1 MPRGVTPSHIV
12 IPVTPGYN
20 RKMKPLV
27 QVLFL
32 LVAMGVTT
40 GLHARC
46 LEVRLEPFPPL
57 VNEDGTGLAVELL
70 ERVEE
75 ISDFRFNIRVM
86 PYSRAKFEVR
96 AGKADLFGPV
106 PLGLETGDFE
116 QWAHELEWHFD
127 TRSDLF
133 VLDEDN
139 LDPERLQSLTIGVP
153 LGNAGF
159 FAALTGVP
167 RDQFTETDLDNL
179 IQMLASGRIDAL
191 LFERASTMRMLR
203 RLDIEQVHY
212 RNLYSIPAGFAVRRE
227 NGGEAL
233 AADLDTLF
241 GEVDAEEITRAYRPY
256 LELPD
261 QGRVSEKADDLRP

>member
-1 MPRGVTPSHIV
+1 MTPWPIVMPRP
-12 IPVTPGYN
+12 PGYK
-20 RKMKPLV
+20 RQMKA
-27 QVLFL
+27 LFSALL
-32 LVAMGVTT
+32 LVALMLTASGFE
-40 GLHARC
+40 ARS

-57 VNEDGTGLAVELL
+57 VHEDGTGLAVELL
-70 ERVEE
+70 ERVEK

-86 PYSRAKFEVR
+86 PYSRARFEVR

-116 QWAHELEWHFD
+116 QWAHELQWYFE

-133 VLDEDN
+133 ALDGDN
-139 LDPERLQSLTIGVP
+139 LDPERLQSLSIGVP

-167 RDQFTETDLDNL
+167 REQFTETDLENL
-179 IQMLASGRIDAL
+179 VQMLASGRIDAL

-203 RLDIEQVHY
+203 RLEIEGVQY

-227 NGGEAL
+227 NGGEAM
-233 AADLDTLF
+233 AARLDELF
-241 GEVDAEEITRAYRPY
+241 GEVDAEKIIRAYQPY
-256 LELPD
+256 LDLPD
-261 QGRVSEKADDLRP
+261 RGRVSGEGGDSRP